1 VTSDPRAA
9 MALGVDIGG
18 TKVLGIALDAADH
31 VVAEARVPTPRRGS
45 MVADEVGAD
54 VADAVG
60 AVVAELLAT
69 GPPVGPEPLVLGVG
83 APGMVDRGGTL
94 RFAPNLR
101 SATGAD
107 LAGLLARR
115 LPGARLVVDNDA
127 NLAVFGEH
135 RLGAARGFDEVVM
148 VTLGTGIGGG
158 LVQRGRVVVGARGFA
173 GEIGH
178 MIVDPSGPHCP
189 CGRRGCW
196 ERFASG
202 DGLGLL
208 AREAAFAGRLAG
220 VVARAGGDAE
230 AVRGEHVTAAARDGD
245 AEARAVFD
253 QLGYWLALGLS
264 NLCAVT
270 DPACIVLGGGLA
282 GAGKLLLP
290 PTVRAF
296 GELLEGARHRP
307 SIEIRVAALGER
319 SGAIG
324 AALAARHG
332 GLR

>member
-1 VTSDPRAA
+1 MNADPRAI
-9 MALGVDIGG
+9 ALGVDIGG
-18 TKVLGIALDAADH
+18 TKTLGVALDGADR
-31 VVAEARVPTPRRGS
+31 VVALARVPTPRQGS
-45 MVADEVGAD
+45 SVADEVGAD
-54 VADAVG
+54 VADAVV
-60 AVVAELLAT
+60 AVVEELQAT
-69 GPPVGPEPLVLGVG
+69 AASSGDEPVVLGVG
-83 APGMVDRGGTL
+83 APGMVDHGGTL

-101 SATGAD
+101 RATGAH
-107 LAGLLARR
+107 LAGLLRSR
-115 LPGARLVVDNDA
+115 LPGVRLVVENDA
-127 NLAVFGEH
+127 NLAVVGEH
-135 RLGAARGFDEVVM
+135 RLGAARGFDDVVM

-158 LVQRGRVVVGARGFA
+158 LLQGGRVVVGARGFA

-196 ERFASG
+196 ERLASG

-253 QLGYWLALGLS
+253 QLGHWVALGLS

-282 GAGKLLLP
+282 GAGELLLP

-307 SIEIRVAALGER
+307 TIEIRVAALGER

-324 AALAARHG
+324 AALAARLG